1 MDPVPGTFH
10 NREANVGLQANSV
23 NITGGVTIN
32 GADAAAASQN
42 KKEIRVLGALHKSIE
57 KNRKDRNPDR
67 VPGTCEWF
75 TTHQTFQD
83 WKSSPSSKI
92 LWVSA
97 DPGSGKSVLAKYLV
111 DSILP
116 STEARTTCYFFFKD
130 DFEGQGSAVTAICC
144 ILYQLFS
151 KKRTLLSKEII
162 ERFEIAGEG
171 FSSNFT
177 ELWNAFIFAIKDD
190 SAGEVVCILDAL
202 DECKGN
208 ERSELIGKLQKLY
221 RETNESN
228 IKFLVTSRP
237 IFEIRNGLHHQEIPE
252 SSFIH
257 LSGESEAEI
266 LKISREIRIF
276 IKARV
281 EGIGEKAGL
290 TRAERSMLLGR
301 LTSVKNRTYLWVYLT
316 LNLIESDP
324 RMNIG
329 ISENRIQN
337 ITSHLPTTV
346 NEAYERILSSSC
358 DLREAKLLLK
368 ILVVAARPLRLRE
381 MCLAMQLAS
390 GDNYHSYKEL
400 EMIMGQSEQR
410 IRDYIRD
417 LCGLFVVVIESAV
430 YLIHQTAKE
439 FLVSNDRSGADQ
451 RAEQSLEWRNSLH
464 VGDCHLVLFYAC
476 ARHLFFA
483 EFESDPLNAEGSVPE
498 YCEKYVFLEYS
509 ANHWAAHLRSSRVN
523 LVGREAERILGLCD
537 ATSKRC
543 MTWFRVYWAGTNT
556 NFPSGATTLIIA
568 SYFGLLNVVKL
579 LLKSRLDKR
588 AGINGVDGEYRR
600 SALSWAA
607 GGGYGGVVEEILS
620 VPGWEVIWVSFGRAV
635 EVDSV
640 DIYGR
645 TPLTYAVWGRRMA
658 VIKQLLGAG
667 ARIDLEDDVGGT
679 PVSYAICSGSDDVI
693 QQLLKRAD
701 GIDSRDSIITK
712 LFLSALTKGRDDVVE
727 LLLGTGNIDINAEI
741 LGGRTALLESARHG
755 HDRVALLLISN
766 GANIEA
772 ADGDGS
778 TPLIYAAKGGHRKTV
793 QVLLEYNA
801 NIEAVDKYGMTPLM
815 SAAEKGH
822 RTIVELL
829 LERGSDVNATGNG
842 GWTLLMLAAYGGRQ
856 TIVELLLERG
866 ADINATDNDGRTPLM
881 YAAYSG
887 HQTIVELLLERGAD
901 VNVTNNG
908 GWTPLI
914 YATWKGDQTV
924 VELLLER
931 GANVNAT
938 DNDGWTPLRCAAKK
952 GFQTIVKLLLERDA
966 DVNTTDEDGWTPLMS
981 AAINQQ
987 HKMVRAL
994 LGRADHAE
1002 CWKTVLDK
1010 RMRTQDDEMVQVLL
1024 SGGIDTEAAD
1034 ELGRTP
1040 LARAVEMGY
1049 SSLAGLL
1056 LDKGASVRTTDHKG
1070 CTPLHYAATGY
1081 GIVDE
1086 QILSQLLAEGA
1097 DIEATDKNGFTPLF
1111 TAVDAHKHRGAIG
1124 TVRALIEKG
1133 ASIKT
1138 RIVRGKPYSLL
1149 YEAIGAENRSLVQLL
1164 LGKGADIEERGE
1176 SGPTPLFYA
1185 LRKLGTHIDILQA
1198 LLERGARR
1206 EVKGAKG
1213 QTLVACVELDTDSRR
1228 LMIPGG
1234 LRRDTVKVQ
1243 DESGGPWVTKS
1254 IHDIEASDYLYGLH

>member
-32 GADAAAASQN
+32 GADTAAASQN
-42 KKEIRVLGALHKSIE
+42 EKEIRVLGALHKSIE

-177 ELWNAFIFAIKDD
+177 ELWNAFIFAIKDN

-252 SSFIH
+252 SSLIH

-266 LKISREIRIF
+266 LKISREIGIF

-290 TRAERSMLLGR
+290 TRAERRMLLGR

-368 ILVVAARPLRLRE
+368 ILVVAARPLQLRE

-451 RAEQSLEWRNSLH
+451 RAEQSLGWRNSLH

-772 ADGDGS
+772 ADDDGR
-778 TPLIYAAKGGHRKTV
+778 TPLIYAAKREHRKTV

-801 NIEAVDKYGMTPLM
+801 NIEAVDKYGWTPLM
-815 SAAEKGH
+815 SAADK
-822 RTIVELL
+822 
-829 LERGSDVNATGNG
+829 
-842 GWTLLMLAAYGGRQ
+842 
-856 TIVELLLERG
+856 
-866 ADINATDNDGRTPLM
+866 
-881 YAAYSG
+881 G

-901 VNVTNNG
+901 VNATDNYG
-908 GWTPLI
+908 RTPLI
-914 YATWKGDQTV
+914 
-924 VELLLER
+924 L
-931 GANVNAT
+931 
-938 DNDGWTPLRCAAKK
+938 
-952 GFQTIVKLLLERDA
+952 
-966 DVNTTDEDGWTPLMS
+966 

-987 HKMVRAL
+987 HEMVRAL

-1002 CWKTVLDK
+1002 CWKTVLDIW
-1010 RMRTQDDEMVQVLL
+1010 MRTQDDEMVQVLL

-1086 QILSQLLAEGA
+1086 QILSQLLAKGA

-1138 RIVRGKPYSLL
+1138 RIVRRKPYSLL
-1149 YEAIGAENRSLVQLL
+1149 YEAIGAKNVLLVQLL
-1164 LGKGADIEERGE
+1164 LDKGADIEERGKP
-1176 SGPTPLFYA
+1176 GPTPLFCA
-1185 LRKLGTHIDILQA
+1185 LRAKNDHVGILRT
-1198 LLERGARR
+1198 LLRRGAKR

-1213 QTLVACVELDTDSRR
+1213 QTLVACVELYSGFLTTPEALNHDR
-1228 LMIPGG
+1228 
-1234 LRRDTVKVQ
+1234 VKVQ
-1243 DESGGPWVTKS
+1243 DVPGGPWVTKS
-1254 IHDIEASDYLYGLH
+1254 IHDIEASDYL

>member
-1 MDPVPGTFH
+1 M
-10 NREANVGLQANSV
+10 R
-23 NITGGVTIN
+23 
-32 GADAAAASQN
+32 
-42 KKEIRVLGALHKSIE
+42 
-57 KNRKDRNPDR
+57 
-67 VPGTCEWF
+67 
-75 TTHQTFQD
+75 
-83 WKSSPSSKI
+83 
-92 LWVSA
+92 
-97 DPGSGKSVLAKYLV
+97 
-111 DSILP
+111 
-116 STEARTTCYFFFKD
+116 
-130 DFEGQGSAVTAICC
+130 
-144 ILYQLFS
+144 
-151 KKRTLLSKEII
+151 
-162 ERFEIAGEG
+162 
-171 FSSNFT
+171 
-177 ELWNAFIFAIKDD
+177 
-190 SAGEVVCILDAL
+190 
-202 DECKGN
+202 
-208 ERSELIGKLQKLY
+208 
-221 RETNESN
+221 
-228 IKFLVTSRP
+228 
-237 IFEIRNGLHHQEIPE
+237 
-252 SSFIH
+252 
-257 LSGESEAEI
+257 
-266 LKISREIRIF
+266 
-276 IKARV
+276 
-281 EGIGEKAGL
+281 
-290 TRAERSMLLGR
+290 
-301 LTSVKNRTYLWVYLT
+301 
-316 LNLIESDP
+316 
-324 RMNIG
+324 
-329 ISENRIQN
+329 
-337 ITSHLPTTV
+337 
-346 NEAYERILSSSC
+346 
-358 DLREAKLLLK
+358 
-368 ILVVAARPLRLRE
+368 
-381 MCLAMQLAS
+381 LAMQLAA
-390 GDNYHSYKEL
+390 GDNYRSYKRL
-400 EMIMGQSEQR
+400 GMIMGQSEQR

-451 RAEQSLEWRNSLH
+451 RAGQSLEWRNSLH

-579 LLKSRLDKR
+579 LLKSRLDER

-600 SALSWAA
+600 SALSWAVENGFDDVSKA
-607 GGGYGGVVEEILS
+607 LLKVPRWKGISVV
-620 VPGWEVIWVSFGRAV
+620 VRRKAKVN
-635 EVDSV
+635 SV
-640 DIYGR
+640 DAYGR

-679 PVSYAICSGSDDVI
+679 PISYAICSGSDDVI

-815 SAAEKGH
+815 Y
-822 RTIVELL
+822 
-829 LERGSDVNATGNG
+829 
-842 GWTLLMLAAYGGRQ
+842 AAYNGHQ

-866 ADINATDNDGRTPLM
+866 ADINATDND
-881 YAAYSG
+881 
-887 HQTIVELLLERGAD
+887 D
-901 VNVTNNG
+901 
-908 GWTPLI
+908 
-914 YATWKGDQTV
+914 
-924 VELLLER
+924 
-931 GANVNAT
+931 
-938 DNDGWTPLRCAAKK
+938 
-952 GFQTIVKLLLERDA
+952 
-966 DVNTTDEDGWTPLMS
+966 WTPLML

-987 HKMVRAL
+987 HEMVRAL
-994 LGRADHAE
+994 LGRMDHAE
-1002 CWKTVLDK
+1002 CWKTVLDDWPK
-1010 RMRTQDDEMVQVLL
+1010 ISNKEMDGWLKISNKEMVQVLL

-1056 LDKGASVRTTDHKG
+1056 LHKGASVRTTDHKG
-1070 CTPLHYAATGY
+1070 CTPLHYTATRY

-1097 DIEATDKNGFTPLF
+1097 DIEATDKDGFTPLF
-1111 TAVDAHKHRGAIG
+1111 TAVDARKHRGAIG
-1124 TVRALIEKG
+1124 TVRTLIEKG

-1149 YEAIGAENRSLVQLL
+1149 YEAIGAENMSLVELL

-1185 LRKLGTHIDILQA
+1185 LRKLGTHIGILRA

-1213 QTLVACVELDTDSRR
+1213 QTLVACVELDTHSRR

-1243 DESGGPWVTKS
+1243 DEPGGPWVTKS
-1254 IHDIEASDYLYGLH
+1254 IHDIEASDYL

>member
-32 GADAAAASQN
+32 GADTADSAASVTLAAASQN
-42 KKEIRVLGALHKSIE
+42 EKEIRVLGALHKSIE

-177 ELWNAFIFAIKDD
+177 ELWNAFIFAIKDN

-252 SSFIH
+252 SSLIH

-266 LKISREIRIF
+266 LKISREIGIF

-290 TRAERSMLLGR
+290 TRAERRMLLGK

-346 NEAYERILSSSC
+346 NEAYERILSSSR
-358 DLREAKLLLK
+358 DLGEAKLLLK
-368 ILVVAARPLRLRE
+368 ILIAAARPLELRE
-381 MCLAMQLAS
+381 MRLAMQLAA
-390 GDNYHSYKEL
+390 GDNYRSYKGL
-400 EMIMGQSEQR
+400 GMIMGQSEQR

-451 RAEQSLEWRNSLH
+451 RAGQSLEWRSSLH

-483 EFESDPLNAEGSVPE
+483 EFESDPLNAEGSVSG

-523 LVGREAERILGLCD
+523 LVGGEAEWILGLCD

-579 LLKSRLDKR
+579 LLKSRSDER
-588 AGINGVDGEYRR
+588 AGINGVDGEYGR
-600 SALSWAA
+600 SALSWAVENGFDNVSKA
-607 GGGYGGVVEEILS
+607 LLKVPRWKGISAVVKRKAKVNI
-620 VPGWEVIWVSFGRAV
+620 
-635 EVDSV
+635 VDA
-640 DIYGR
+640 YGR
-645 TPLTYAVWGRRMA
+645 TPLTYAVWGRHIA

-667 ARIDLEDDVGGT
+667 ARMDLEDDVGGT
-679 PVSYAICSGSDDVI
+679 PISYAICSGSDDVI
-693 QQLLKRAD
+693 KQLLKRAD
-701 GIDSRDSIITK
+701 GVDSRERGLITGE
-712 LFLSALTKGRDDVVE
+712 LLRSASEKGREDVVE
-727 LLLGTGNIDINAEI
+727 LLLGAGNIDIDSRSP
-741 LGGRTALLESARHG
+741 GGWTALMESVRCG
-755 HDRVALLLISN
+755 HYRVALLLISN
-766 GANIEA
+766 GANMET
-772 ADGDGS
+772 ADD
-778 TPLIYAAKGGHRKTV
+778 
-793 QVLLEYNA
+793 
-801 NIEAVDKYGMTPLM
+801 
-815 SAAEKGH
+815 
-822 RTIVELL
+822 
-829 LERGSDVNATGNG
+829 
-842 GWTLLMLAAYGGRQ
+842 
-856 TIVELLLERG
+856 
-866 ADINATDNDGRTPLM
+866 
-881 YAAYSG
+881 
-887 HQTIVELLLERGAD
+887 
-901 VNVTNNG
+901 
-908 GWTPLI
+908 
-914 YATWKGDQTV
+914 
-924 VELLLER
+924 
-931 GANVNAT
+931 
-938 DNDGWTPLRCAAKK
+938 
-952 GFQTIVKLLLERDA
+952 
-966 DVNTTDEDGWTPLMS
+966 DGWTPLMWV
-981 AAINQQ
+981 ARTGDER
-987 HKMVRAL
+987 MVRL
-994 LGRADHAE
+994 LLESNANIEAKDS
-1002 CWKTVLDK
+1002 D
-1010 RMRTQDDEMVQVLL
+1010 
-1024 SGGIDTEAAD
+1024 DTEAAD
-1034 ELGRTP
+1034 ELSMTPLVYAMELRYESLARLLINSGANLEATDLYGMTP
-1040 LARAVEMGY
+1040 LAFAVRWG
-1049 SSLAGLL
+1049 SWKLAELL
-1056 LDKGASVRTTDHKG
+1056 LDKGADFRATDCNG
-1070 CTPLHYAATGY
+1070 CTLLHHAASVNGKK
-1081 GIVDE
+1081 IF
-1086 QILSQLLAEGA
+1086 SRLLAKLQGA
-1097 DIEATDKNGFTPLF
+1097 DIEVTDEEGFTPLF
-1111 TAVDAHKHRGAIG
+1111 KAVDANKHRHDVDG
-1124 TVRALIEKG
+1124 VRALTKKG
-1133 ASIKT
+1133 ASTKT
-1138 RIVRGKPYSLL
+1138 SIIRGEPYSLL
-1149 YEAIGAENRSLVQLL
+1149 YRAIDTGNLYLVQLL
-1164 LGKGADIEERGE
+1164 LDRGADIEERGK

-1185 LRKLGTHIDILQA
+1185 LRKPNLHLAILPA
-1198 LLERGARR
+1198 LLRRGAKR

-1213 QTLVACVELDTDSRR
+1213 QTLVACVEFDTDSGR

-1234 LRRDTVKVQ
+1234 LSHDTVKVR
-1243 DESGGPWVTKS
+1243 DEPGGPWATKS
-1254 IHDIEASDYLYGLH
+1254 IHDIEASDYL